1 MSKIYSNIFL
11 LNNINS
17 LSSLDKIFSR
27 QHRELLN
34 HVKKD
39 ENQVARMPDSEK
51 YFVHSWEE
59 IGVVEEIKVPK
70 MGINDDHVE
79 EIILFQRA
87 IANVEYTKRKKK
99 NDHGNFLP
107 KAERV
112 NDLDVDLLF
121 FEKDKKVYVL
131 ILTSNDYNIGRVK
144 SLIGEQSTA
153 FTNSEYSLEPD
164 IFNWLFYVYTE
175 RDGTLN
181 EDTKLENISGFVGN
195 VTDDANVFTGASYQ
209 TTELIVTKAFIS
221 NGGELKKITLRVRDA
236 DADITC
242 MVNENSSV
250 VINSNLS
257 SKLRIMD
264 NMDKSTFLL
273 LYLYGYLILRLK
285 HLYSNESDKFIN
297 EDNPKFSK
305 KIGIDVIKS
314 IVEKNN
320 IMLKDFESFLSE
332 EPPKQELS

>member
-1 MSKIYSNIFL
+1 Y
-11 LNNINS
+11 
-17 LSSLDKIFSR
+17 
-27 QHRELLN
+27 

-39 ENQVARMPDSEK
+39 VNQVARMLDSEK
-51 YFVHSWEE
+51 YFIHSWED
-59 IGVVEEIKVPK
+59 IGEEEEIKVPNI
-70 MGINDDHVE
+70 GINDDSDE
-79 EIILFQRA
+79 EIILFQSA
-87 IANVEYTKRKKK
+87 IANVEYTKRKRK
-99 NDHGNFLP
+99 DDYGNFLP
-107 KAERV
+107 KVERV
-112 NDLDVDLLF
+112 NDSEVELLCLD
-121 FEKDKKVYVL
+121 KDKKVYLL
-131 ILTSNDYNIGRVK
+131 ILTSNDYNMRRVK
-144 SLIGEQSTA
+144 SLIGEQSIS
-153 FTNSEYSLEPD
+153 FTNLEYSLEPD

-175 RDGTLN
+175 RDGKLN

-221 NGGELKKITLRVRDA
+221 NGGEIKKITLRVRDT
-236 DADITC
+236 DVDITC

-250 VINSNLS
+250 VISSNLS

-285 HLYSNESDKFIN
+285 QLYSNESDKFIN
-297 EDNPKFSK
+297 EDNPNFSK

-314 IVEKNN
+314 IVEKNK